1 MIKKVFELG
10 TSRIKIPGT
19 EVVPFPLFEV
29 LDGKDTNDYLQRVEP
44 SPQGGR
50 KMAKA
55 LMEAVLAAE
64 GEGWRG
70 AGGDQAS
77 GGGTGGGTAVISVP
91 PGAVGLLPGAT
102 TRAA

>member
-44 SPQGGR
+44 SPQGGA
-50 KMAKA
+50 KMARA
-55 LMEAVLAAE
+55 LMDCVIGSPSSEQSSPQEDVRLLDAAAPVQQSMP
-64 GEGWRG
+64 RPK
-70 AGGDQAS
+70 AS
-77 GGGTGGGTAVISVP
+77 
-91 PGAVGLLPGAT
+91 
-102 TRAA
+102 